1 MTKLIKL
8 KDIFHNLSINVDLNS
23 KRREVCNTWCD
34 VGKWFEFFMAVSWVN
49 SRCVLLINSNHK
61 LMSWKF
67 RKRKL
72 LIKNKEGDGEA
83 RGTILS
89 ATFHPSVWS
98 LCVILGWKSSLS
110 HRFQLLL
117 LYRRQT
123 LLLFIY
129 SSTCVEIVC
138 KFNWFFST
146 FLYFVLLVVKLHDVN
161 YKLLTIF
168 HCWTFISRA
177 IGFVKLMGDFYRTF
191 NTFWW

>member
-1 MTKLIKL
+1 M
-8 KDIFHNLSINVDLNS
+8 DLNS
-23 KRREVCNTWCD
+23 ARREVCNTWCD
-34 VGKWFEFFMAVSWVN
+34 VGKFFEFFLSVNCKN
-49 SRCVLLINSNHK
+49 SRCLLLINSNHK

-67 RKRKL
+67 QKRKL
-72 LIKNKEGDGEA
+72 LIKKETKETEKLVA
-83 RGTILS
+83 RFYRRHFIRLCDL
-89 ATFHPSVWS
+89 

-138 KFNWFFST
+138 EFNWFFLHFY
-146 FLYFVLLVVKLHDVN
+146 FLSSLFVKLHDVN

-168 HCWTFISRA
+168 HCSR
-177 IGFVKLMGDFYRTF
+177 V
-191 NTFWW
+191 W